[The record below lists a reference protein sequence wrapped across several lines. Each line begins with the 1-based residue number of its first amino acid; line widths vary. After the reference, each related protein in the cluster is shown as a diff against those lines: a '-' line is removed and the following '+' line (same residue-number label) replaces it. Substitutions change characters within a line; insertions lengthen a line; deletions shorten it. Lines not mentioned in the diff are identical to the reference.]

1 MSAMMSISILVAIL
15 TCGAA
20 ELCQIRNAND
30 LTNAKVCTELELYAN
45 DEVMKSPLLFD
56 KIKMAT
62 TYRHFELNGT
72 ELEKI
77 SEAREVLLPKGATV
91 TIWDNANLQ
100 ELPKFNIVD
109 ANDIKMSVIG
119 NPKLDTRQLLME
131 CEKKRC
137 SQDTLNSIQVPYSCR
152 AIAPLPTSCRIVF
165 GTIPLHLHHYS
176 WGTIETLYG
185 TITLE
190 NSQLKRAP
198 KLEMLEQVIQL
209 KNTPVLVVK
218 NNSKL
223 EEIDSLLDLNY
234 VIIDNQTSPV
244 QIEENP
250 NLCIDVNHV
259 DSTFAKRYMKNVD
272 RCMYGHKMAEV
283 PEDRKARGLQ
293 EGGVESSTVP
303 EHKESPIIII
313 DPPLD
318 PPHVETVEPAGSAE
332 SGPPPSE
339 PLEEEPTEAAPASKL
354 GTDVGDRNAEM
365 TTVDQNMTA
374 ILGNEVWRVESNES
388 LGTTESV
395 TTSKKAGG
403 LKGFL
408 EKILPKSGNQA
419 TYLFPSIFLLSIGIV

>member
-15 TCGAA
+15 TCVGA
-20 ELCQIRNAND
+20 ELCQIHNAND

-56 KIKMAT
+56 KIRMAT

-72 ELEKI
+72 KLEKI

-91 TIWDNANLQ
+91 TILDNANLQ

-109 ANDIKMSVIG
+109 ANAIKLSVIG

-152 AIAPLPTSCRIVF
+152 AIAPLPATCRIVF

-176 WGTIETLYG
+176 WGTIEILYG

-234 VIIDNQTSPV
+234 VIIDNQTGPV
-244 QIEENP
+244 QIEKNP
-250 NLCIDVNHV
+250 NLCIGVNHADNLFV
-259 DSTFAKRYMKNVD
+259 KRYMKNVD
-272 RCMYGHKMAEV
+272 PCIYGRKMVEV
-283 PEDRKARGLQ
+283 SENRKARELQ
-293 EGGVESSTVP
+293 EGN
-303 EHKESPIIII
+303 
-313 DPPLD
+313 
-318 PPHVETVEPAGSAE
+318 VEPSTGYEYETASDYEGDYENTRTTEPEPIEITSNGA
-332 SGPPPSE
+332 PPAP
-339 PLEEEPTEAAPASKL
+339 PAVNFLTTE
-354 GTDVGDRNAEM
+354 GDKNPEM
-365 TTVDQNMTA
+365 TTVDQNMTRISA
-374 ILGNEVWRVESNES
+374 SEVPRVESSES
-388 LGTTESV
+388 LVVITKTEIDGTTESV
-395 TTSKKAGG
+395 TSSTTKKQGG
-403 LKGFL
+403 LKGFI
-408 EKILPKSGNQA
+408 EKILPKSGSEE
-419 TYLFPSIFLLSIGIV
+419 TYLFSSIFLLSIGIV